1 MSRNKFPPAEKLEAV
16 NRYLSGEGSQEY
28 IAQLYG
34 IDKRSFQEWIRN
46 YKSMGADAFTRVGN
60 KKYPKE
66 LKLNAV
72 QEYLSGQGSQDD
84 ICLKYGIRSKSKL
97 QAWIKE
103 YNSHGT
109 IRSPGTGRSAFM
121 TKGRK
126 TTLEERIEI
135 VQYCIAHDYN
145 YAETAEKY
153 DVSYQQARS
162 YTTKYKDGGVEALQD
177 RRGRRKDVDEMDEL
191 ERLRAENKLLK
202 SEKEH
207 AEMEVSFLKKLEAIE
222 RRRG

>member
-1 MSRNKFPPAEKLEAV
+1 MSRRKFSPKEKLEAV
-16 NRYLSGEGSQEY
+16 NRYLSGEGSQEQM
-28 IAQLYG
+28 ARLYG
-34 IDKRSFQEWIRN
+34 IDRSSFRAWIRN
-46 YKSMGADAFTRVGN
+46 YKAMGADAFTHNGN

-66 LKLNAV
+66 LKLKAV
-72 QEYLSGQGSQDD
+72 QEYISGQGSLNE
-84 ICLKYGIRSKSKL
+84 ICKKYGILSRVQL
-97 QAWIKE
+97 RNWIKE
-103 YNSHGT
+103 YNGHGT
-109 IRSPGTGRSAFM
+109 IRSSGTGRSAFM

-162 YTTKYKDGGVEALQD
+162 YTIKYKDGGVEALQD
-177 RRGRRKDVDEMDEL
+177 RRGKRKDVDEMNEL

-202 SEKEH
+202 AEKEC
-207 AEMEVSFLKKLEAIE
+207 AEMEVSFLKKLEEIE

>member
-1 MSRNKFPPAEKLEAV
+1 MSRSKFSPEEKLKAV
-16 NRYLSGEGSQEY
+16 NRYLSGEGSQEH
-28 IAQLYG
+28 IARLYG
-34 IDKRSFQEWIRN
+34 IDRSSFQAWIRN
-46 YKSMGADAFTRVGN
+46 YKAMGADVFIRFGN
-60 KKYPKE
+60 KKYSRD

-84 ICLKYGIRSKSKL
+84 ICLKYGIRSKAEL

-103 YNSHGT
+103 YNGHET
-109 IRSPGTGRSAFM
+109 LRSSGTGRSAFM
-121 TKGRK
+121 TRGRK

-135 VQYCIAHDYN
+135 VQYCIAHDDN
-145 YAETAEKY
+145 YTETAEKY

-162 YTTKYKDGGVEALQD
+162 YTIKYKDGGVEALQD

-202 SEKEH
+202 AEKER
-207 AEMEVSFLKKLEAIE
+207 AEMEVSFLKKLEEIE